1 VFPNDKHVMATDEP
15 TPPGAKPAIDCA
27 TPARAEPPRA
37 AAWVIAVAI
46 MLTACVVTFAIVY
59 WAMGRIRAARPPVI
73 VSVPLGSQPAFP
85 QVSPGSGP
93 PADAPLTQ
101 GRAELAKCT
110 MRLQHIA
117 SALQAWANRHDWQ
130 LPDRLEDL
138 VAAGLLNRGDLVCPA
153 GEATSGSGTDSAAYR
168 YVGKGLKTP
177 VAPDTVVVYE
187 PPLHVGGLGMNVL
200 FGDGGVRLLTGDDAS
215 RLLAEAQTGRAP
227 VRYSPTTT
235 PSGAGGS

>member
-1 VFPNDKHVMATDEP
+1 MPHPDEP
-15 TPPGAKPAIDCA
+15 IRPPAAASPKVDYAN
-27 TPARAEPPRA
+27 PARAEPPRA

-46 MLTACVVTFAIVY
+46 MLTACVATFAIVY

-73 VSVPLGSQPAFP
+73 VSMPLSSQPAFP

-93 PADAPLTQ
+93 PAEAPLTP

-117 SALQAWANRHDWQ
+117 AALQAWANRHEWR

-153 GEATSGSGTDSAAYR
+153 GEATAGSGTEAATYR
-168 YVGKGLKTP
+168 YLGKGLKTP

-215 RLLAEAQTGRAP
+215 RLTAQAESGRVP
-227 VRYSPTTT
+227 VRYVPTTA
-235 PSGAGGS
+235 PSARENRG